1 MPVTLQDVAL
11 ASGYSVPT
19 VSRVLTGS
27 SHPVSSKSRQK
38 ILETAKALGYRPN
51 LAARGLRTERTGAVG
66 VLVHDIASPF
76 AAQLVRGIQD
86 ALTPHNYI
94 CLLVNSDRNPA
105 MEEQAID
112 GLLQRPVDGIIFAEY
127 LQLARY
133 ERIENMGKPCIF
145 VYRLFASQVPNSVAP
160 DDHGGACLATQHLID
175 LGHKKIGYI
184 SGPTDW
190 DASHMRMSGWRDAM
204 LENGLEVCEEW
215 IGYSNWEVEGG
226 YAAMQKILSAK
237 ERPTAIFAANDFNA
251 AGAIYAAQDAGLRV
265 PQDMAVV
272 GYDNREIALYMRPK
286 ITTVELPLY
295 EMGKIAAETLFRQI
309 NGEDPLEHEIMVRG
323 QIHVR
328 ESCGAPPEQ
337 RTVEFR

>member
-38 ILETAKALGYRPN
+38 ILDTANALGYRPN
-51 LAARGLRTERTGAVG
+51 LAARSLRTERTGAIG

-94 CLLVNSDRNPA
+94 CLLVNSDRNPSV
-105 MEEQAID
+105 EEHAID

-127 LQLARY
+127 LQMARY
-133 ERIENMGKPCIF
+133 ERIENMGKPSIF
-145 VYRLFASQVPNSVAP
+145 VYRLFASQTPNSVAP
-160 DDHGGACLATQHLID
+160 DDYGGARLATQHLIN
-175 LGHKKIGYI
+175 LGHTKIGYI
-184 SGPTDW
+184 HGIPTW
-190 DASHMRMSGWRDAM
+190 DASQMRMNGWRDA
-204 LENGLEVCEEW
+204 LLAHGLEVRDEW
-215 IGYSNWEVEGG
+215 IGQSDWDVEQG
-226 YAAMQKILSAK
+226 YAAMQHILAAP

-265 PQDMAVV
+265 PQDLAVV
-272 GYDNREIALYMRPK
+272 GYDNRDISRYLRPK

-295 EMGKIAAETLFRQI
+295 EMGRIAAETLFEQI
-309 NGEDPLEHEIMVRG
+309 NGREPLTHEILVRG
-323 QIHVR
+323 ELFVR
-328 ESCGAPPEQ
+328 ESCGASPEL
-337 RTVEFR
+337 RTIEVP